1 MAYNLTLPERETTVR
16 WDAEERIAHIYTA
29 DPVYI
34 RRLDKLVEQFPDV
47 YKLVIRDQYG
57 AKYTVPNK
65 YVRFGKPASEAQKAA
80 ARLAGQNS
88 QFSNSERRRTPSL
101 SDSDSL
107 DE

>member
-29 DPVYI
+29 DPVYM
-34 RRLDKLVEQFPDV
+34 RKLDKLVEQFPDV
-47 YKLVIRDQYG
+47 YKPVMRDQYG
-57 AKYTVPNK
+57 AKYTVPIK
-65 YVRFGKPASEAQKAA
+65 YVSFRKPASEAM
-80 ARLAGQNS
+80 REAGRRNS
-88 QFSNSERRRTPSL
+88 PFSSINATNSSVL